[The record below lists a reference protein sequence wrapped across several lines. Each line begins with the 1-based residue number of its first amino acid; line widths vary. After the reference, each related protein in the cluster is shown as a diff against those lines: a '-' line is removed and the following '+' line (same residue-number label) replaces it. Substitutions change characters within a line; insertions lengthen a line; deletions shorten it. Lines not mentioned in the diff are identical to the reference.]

1 MDEAARY
8 SELASQLEAEKQK
21 VIGNISTASVQKG
34 AGLGGPNG
42 AVGVYNT
49 DRYVRPTVEPLVAGL
64 TTKAKQIAL
73 QETINELAKQA
84 SSRYQTAAANYSRRM
99 AAAAAARSSGSGG
112 SSEALQTSGA
122 PQTSGVV
129 GKGEAP
135 KKDNSTEGVGIPRIP
150 LVYNG
155 EVIDNV
161 QQNLANRG
169 AGLTKIGNAVQ
180 YTPVDFSREAFQN
193 SVFGAQLYGNK

>member
-1 MDEAARY
+1 MDEASRY
-8 SELASQLEAEKQK
+8 AELASQLEAEKQK
-21 VIGNISTASVQKG
+21 VIGNISTAAVQKG

-73 QETINELAKQA
+73 QETIDELAKQA

-99 AAAAAARSSGSGG
+99 AAAARSGG
-112 SSEALQTSGA
+112 SSNSDNTV

-129 GKGEAP
+129 GKGQAP
-135 KKDNSTEGVGIPRIP
+135 TKDTSGVPVPVIPQVLQRSIQDE
-150 LVYNG
+150 LR
-155 EVIDNV
+155 
-161 QQNLANRG
+161 QSLANRG
-169 AGLTKIGNAVQ
+169 AGITRNGTAGNTQ
-180 YTPVDFSREAFQN
+180 YAPVDFNQEGFNRSIFNAN
-193 SVFGAQLYGNK
+193 LYN

>member
-21 VIGNISTASVQKG
+21 VIGNISTAAVQKG

-99 AAAAAARSSGSGG
+99 AAAARSGGSGSSGG
-112 SSEALQTSGA
+112 SSNSDNTV

-129 GKGEAP
+129 GKGQAP
-135 KKDNSTEGVGIPRIP
+135 TKDTSGVPVPVIPQVLQRSIQDE
-150 LVYNG
+150 LR
-155 EVIDNV
+155 
-161 QQNLANRG
+161 QSLANRG
-169 AGLTKIGNAVQ
+169 AGITRNGTAGNTQ
-180 YTPVDFSREAFQN
+180 YAPVDFNQEGFNRSIFNAN
-193 SVFGAQLYGNK
+193 LYN